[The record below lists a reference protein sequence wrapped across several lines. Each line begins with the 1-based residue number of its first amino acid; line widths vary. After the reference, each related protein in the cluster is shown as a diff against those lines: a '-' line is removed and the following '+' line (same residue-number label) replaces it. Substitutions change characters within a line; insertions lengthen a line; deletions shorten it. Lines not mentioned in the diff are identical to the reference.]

1 MHDFL
6 QQGAALASE
15 TEGDQQAKL
24 RSFGDALYAPCL
36 LHDHEIVEFLRKRN
50 SDEDVMW
57 MTAIVEE
64 LCPSLQPTKRRGS
77 AKLGGRHYINAFRDI
92 KTRYERL
99 KKDEESDHSAAA
111 EAEAAAAA
119 AVQQQT
125 EVSVAAQPDT
135 SREGWQ
141 KAAWGS
147 YTVPELKAALKSNG
161 LGQSGKKVC
170 LRRAPLPAPP
180 ARGPFACAARARDHR
195 TLANRI
201 TLIPPEWSTRHR
213 ARRMRWSLDSSSTT
227 YSSPALR
234 PRRRHLE
241 PWATTYRAAAQE
253 QQQLQLM
260 HDLRRSSSC

>member
-36 LHDHEIVEFLRKRN
+36 LNDHELVDFLRKRN

-64 LCPSLQPTKRRGS
+64 LCPSLQPTKPAARG
-77 AKLGGRHYINAFRDI
+77 AKLGGRHYINALRDI

-99 KKDEESDHSAAA
+99 KKDEESDRSAAA

-119 AVQQQT
+119 AAVQQQT
-125 EVSVAAQPDT
+125 EAKRRAADT

-147 YTVPELKAALKSNG
+147 YTVPELKARLKSNG
-161 LGQSGKKVC
+161 LVLSGKKVC
-170 LRRAPLPAPP
+170 LCLRSAPSPAPP

-213 ARRMRWSLDSSSTT
+213 ARRMR
-227 YSSPALR
+227 
-234 PRRRHLE
+234 
-241 PWATTYRAAAQE
+241 
-253 QQQLQLM
+253 
-260 HDLRRSSSC
+260 

>member
-1 MHDFL
+1 MVDFL

-36 LHDHEIVEFLRKRN
+36 LNDHELVDFLRKRN
-50 SDEDVMW
+50 SDDDVMW
-57 MTAIVEE
+57 LTAIVEE
-64 LCPSLQPTKRRGS
+64 LCPSLQPTKPRGS
-77 AKLGGRHYINAFRDI
+77 AKLGGRHYIKAFRDI

-99 KKDEESDHSAAA
+99 KKDEESDHNAAA
-111 EAEAAAAA
+111 EAEAAAAAA

-161 LGQSGKKVC
+161 LVLSGKKVC
-170 LRRAPLPAPP
+170 LCVARVRELHATRSCSRLRA
-180 ARGPFACAARARDHR
+180 
-195 TLANRI
+195 
-201 TLIPPEWSTRHR
+201 S
-213 ARRMRWSLDSSSTT
+213 
-227 YSSPALR
+227 
-234 PRRRHLE
+234 
-241 PWATTYRAAAQE
+241 
-253 QQQLQLM
+253 
-260 HDLRRSSSC
+260 

>member
-36 LHDHEIVEFLRKRN
+36 LNDHELVDFLRKRN
-50 SDEDVMW
+50 SDDDVMW
-57 MTAIVEE
+57 LTAIVEK
-64 LCPSLQPTKRRGS
+64 LCPSLQPTKPAARS
-77 AKLGGRHYINAFRDI
+77 AKLGGRHYINALRDI

-119 AVQQQT
+119 AAVQQQT

-135 SREGWQ
+135 SLEGWQ

-147 YTVPELKAALKSNG
+147 YTVPELKARLKSNG
-161 LGQSGKKVC
+161 LVLSGKKV
-170 LRRAPLPAPP
+170 PAPC
-180 ARGPFACAARARDHR
+180 PFACAARARPLCLR
-195 TLANRI
+195 R
-201 TLIPPEWSTRHR
+201 PR
-213 ARRMRWSLDSSSTT
+213 ARSSHTCKSNHPDSS
-227 YSSPALR
+227 
-234 PRRRHLE
+234 
-241 PWATTYRAAAQE
+241 
-253 QQQLQLM
+253 
-260 HDLRRSSSC
+260 

>member
-24 RSFGDALYAPCL
+24 RSFGNALYAPCL
-36 LHDHEIVEFLRKRN
+36 LNDHELVDFLRKRN
-50 SDEDVMW
+50 SDDDVMW
-57 MTAIVEE
+57 LTAIVEE
-64 LCPSLQPTKRRGS
+64 LCPSLQPTKPAARG
-77 AKLGGRHYINAFRDI
+77 AKLGGRHYINALRDI

-111 EAEAAAAA
+111 EAEAAAAAA

-147 YTVPELKAALKSNG
+147 YTVPELKARLKSNG
-161 LGQSGKKVC
+161 LVQSGKKVC

-195 TLANRI
+195 TLANRT

-213 ARRMRWSLDSSSTT
+213 ARRMR
-227 YSSPALR
+227 
-234 PRRRHLE
+234 
-241 PWATTYRAAAQE
+241 
-253 QQQLQLM
+253 
-260 HDLRRSSSC
+260 